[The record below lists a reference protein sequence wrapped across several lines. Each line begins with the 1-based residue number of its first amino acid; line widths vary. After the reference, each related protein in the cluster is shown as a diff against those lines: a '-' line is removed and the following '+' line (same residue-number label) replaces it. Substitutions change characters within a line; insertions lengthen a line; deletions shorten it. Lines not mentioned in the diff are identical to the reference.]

1 MVTGKIMMRGAT
13 IKRQSI
19 IGAIFISLLLGG
31 LPAATWAFSGP
42 FASLVTVE
50 PGVQIDVDV
59 RWPDVGSPPAAGW
72 PVIFIAHPG
81 GGDKNT
87 FADVAANFADDG
99 YVTLNYTNRPS
110 EEWNPTNYANDI
122 VALKAWLLNDFQ
134 SESGISA
141 PTDTN
146 AYGMTG
152 RSLGGFTTWSG
163 VLLTNAFSTAV
174 PFNFAYHMF
183 TDHIVSQG
191 SIEHTTGVQAI
202 AEVGGDYPA
211 TAVDALFEA
220 QINPVL
226 ANFPNITI
234 PVQNHIGMLDG
245 RWTGT
250 HALKDHLALNAS
262 PQRMIYIGTGGHGT
276 PDNDAVFRDQLR
288 LDWFE
293 YYLKGVANGIDSTD
307 AIQVSLLGTNEKV
320 SYPSWP
326 PTGQLNTTLYLGS
339 GGHLNPTAPTASS
352 ASDSFTNDPGPLTW
366 ANLPNYNAST
376 FRAGVIRDVITYETP
391 ALAEDALIVG
401 EPSVDLYVEG
411 TASRYQVNVHLFDV
425 SPEGEPILLA
435 VGTATP
441 DVSPTQLTIPLSVT
455 GRRVPVGHSIRL
467 EVTNRDDQ
475 DIDPTNGHTPEQEL
489 LRFIP
494 FLEYSDNEVFFDIA
508 RPSSITIP
516 LIDANALSFSVH
528 EVPAI
533 GGIGSLTLGLLMLGL
548 GAVKSGQERSRAV
561 KSGK

>member
-1 MVTGKIMMRGAT
+1 MAAKIMMRASA
-13 IKRQSI
+13 KKKQSI
-19 IGAIFISLLLGG
+19 IGAFFISVLLGS
-31 LPAATWAFSGP
+31 LSAATWAFSGP
-42 FASLVTVE
+42 YASLVTVE
-50 PGVQIDVDV
+50 PSVQIDVDV
-59 RWPDVGSPPAAGW
+59 RWPDTGTPPASGW
-72 PVIFIAHPG
+72 PVIFIGHGA
-81 GGDKNT
+81 GGDKTSFSTLAGT
-87 FADVAANFADDG
+87 FADEG
-99 YVTLNYTNRPS
+99 YVTLNYSNRPS
-110 EEWNPTNYANDI
+110 EEWNPTNFANDI

-152 RSLGGFTTWSG
+152 QSLGGYTTWSG
-163 VLLTNAFSTAV
+163 VLLTNAFATAV

-183 TDHIVSQG
+183 ADYIISQG

-250 HALKDHLALNAS
+250 HALKDHLELTAS
-262 PQRMIYIGTGGHGT
+262 SQRMIYIGTGGHGT
-276 PDNDAVFRDQLR
+276 PTSDAVFRDQLR
-288 LDWFE
+288 LDWFAH
-293 YYLKGVANGIDSTD
+293 YLKGVANGIDTTD

-326 PTGQLNTTLYLGS
+326 PTGQSNTTLYLGS
-339 GGHLNPTAPTASS
+339 GSQLNSTAPTASS

-376 FRAGVIRDVITYETP
+376 FRAGVIRDVIAYETLP
-391 ALAEDALIVG
+391 LAEDALIVG
-401 EPSVDLYVEG
+401 EPSVNLYVEG
-411 TASRYQVNVHLFDV
+411 SASRYQVNVHLFDV

-441 DVSPTQLTIPLSVT
+441 DVSPTQLTIPLTVT

-467 EVTNRDDQ
+467 EITNRDDQ
-475 DIDPTNGHTPEQEL
+475 DLDPTNGHTPELDE

-494 FLEYSDNEVFFDIA
+494 FIEYSDNQVFFDSA
-508 RPSSITIP
+508 RPSSVTIP
-516 LIDANALSFSVH
+516 LIGASELSFASFQVPALGGFSLLALSLS
-528 EVPAI
+528 
-533 GGIGSLTLGLLMLGL
+533 MLGL
-548 GAVKSGQERSRAV
+548 GAVRLRKKSI
-561 KSGK
+561 

>member
-1 MVTGKIMMRGAT
+1 MATRMTMTAKIMMRAST
-13 IKRQSI
+13 KKKQSI
-19 IGAIFISLLLGG
+19 IGAVFISVLLGS
-31 LPAATWAFSGP
+31 LSAATWAFSGP
-42 FASLVTVE
+42 YASLVTVE

-72 PVIFIAHPG
+72 PVIFLGHGAG
-81 GGDKNT
+81 GNKTSLSTLAGT
-87 FADVAANFADDG
+87 FADDG
-99 YVTLNYTNRPS
+99 YVTLNYSNRPS
-110 EEWNPTNYANDI
+110 EEWNPTNFANDI

-141 PTDTN
+141 PTDSN

-152 RSLGGFTTWSG
+152 RSLGGYTTWSG
-163 VLLTNAFSTAV
+163 VLLTNAFATAV

-183 TDHIVSQG
+183 ADYIVSQG
-191 SIEHTTGVQAI
+191 SIEHTIGVEAI

-220 QINPVL
+220 QVNPVL

-245 RWTGT
+245 LWTGT
-250 HALKDHLALNAS
+250 HALKDHLELMAS
-262 PQRMIYIGTGGHGT
+262 SQRMIYIGTGGHGT
-276 PDNDAVFRDQLR
+276 PTSDMVFRDQLR
-288 LDWFE
+288 LDWFAH
-293 YYLKGVANGIDSTD
+293 YLKGVANGIDNTN
-307 AIQVSLLGTNEKV
+307 AIQISLLGTNEKV

-326 PTGQLNTTLYLGS
+326 PTGQSNTTLYLGS
-339 GGHLNPTAPTASS
+339 GSQLNSTATTASS

-376 FRAGVIRDVITYETP
+376 FRAGVIRDVIAYETLP
-391 ALAEDALIVG
+391 LAKDALIVG
-401 EPSVDLYVEG
+401 EPSVNLYVEG

-467 EVTNRDDQ
+467 EITNRDDQ
-475 DIDPTNGHTPEQEL
+475 DIDPTNGHTPELDE

-494 FLEYSDNEVFFDIA
+494 FIEYSDNQVFFDSA
-508 RPSSITIP
+508 RPSSVTIP
-516 LIDANALSFSVH
+516 LIGASELSFSSFQ
-528 EVPAI
+528 VPAL
-533 GGIGSLTLGLLMLGL
+533 GGIGLLALGLSMLGL
-548 GAVKSGQERSRAV
+548 GAVKLRR
-561 KSGK
+561 K